1 MAVKLQKAA
10 LDAGIVTID
19 GERAAHFYGEVLGL
33 PLAGEVRL
41 PDIGLI
47 RRYAAGDSTLR
58 VFVPDTRPQR
68 ESSRDGM
75 ASQTGIRYLTLTS
88 SNLDETV
95 AAVTAA
101 GYKVP
106 VAIRDL
112 RPGVRVAQVEDADGN
127 AIELMQQD
135 S

>member
-1 MAVKLQKAA
+1 
-10 LDAGIVTID
+10 
-19 GERAAHFYGEVLGL
+19 
-33 PLAGEVRL
+33 
-41 PDIGLI
+41 
-47 RRYAAGDSTLR
+47 
-58 VFVPDTRPQR
+58 
-68 ESSRDGM
+68 M
-75 ASQTGIRYLTLTS
+75 ASQTGIRYLTLTI

-95 AAVTAA
+95 AAVAAA